1 MESIQNDFAA
11 LPVTNDGKIEAPSM
25 NQDRRYSNDSENVSI
40 L

>member
-25 NQDRRYSNDSENVSI
+25 NQVGDI
-40 L
+40 LTIQKMS